1 MKRLFTKA
9 GLLIAVALLALTGCA
24 AMPYR
29 TTTNQYSM
37 SNEGSLYNGYCWY
50 NGCAP
55 YIYGPAFGY
64 GYGWFPDEDG
74 GYDGFIGGVDGF
86 DDDDGGPGR

>member
-1 MKRLFTKA
+1 MKRQFTKA
-9 GLLIAVALLALTGCA
+9 GLLAAVALLALTGCA
-24 AMPYR
+24 ALPYSP
-29 TTTNQYSM
+29 TNNRFSM

-55 YIYGPAFGY
+55 YVYGPAFGF

-74 GYDGFIGGVDGF
+74 GDGFIGGGDGF